1 MATEMADWD
10 FKKRLRTLKTL
21 FQVVS
26 AEVVSNKE
34 GVERRKRALLTIL
47 RETIDV
53 VRNADNDGYPDL
65 KDIVEQANLLCNA
78 AIAQGDRIFNS
89 FPSFSDSEDA
99 PIVKDDYEILGGKQ
113 TMEYVLSVINKVP
126 SKDGVPL
133 KVPSPGP
140 WTKSKPPHPRTN
152 PLSRFR
158 DPVTLTATASE
169 PTTHTIYQGLCEI
182 HHERIELPTKIQIS
196 PDNSLIAISC
206 SAGKQLD
213 ESVLR
218 LYFPGQTNVSSTRF
232 ELGLEDSSREV
243 AIDAE
248 RKLIFVA
255 DKERVKSYTWGEGPN
270 GPTLKAVHTLRTP
283 GRYEGSINI
292 LPSGRV
298 IRFGTG
304 SVLVWKIDDLETHG
318 EDGTKRIGQG
328 TFNIEN
334 SRRSPESRSKVELST
349 GTKAHGKITF
359 KDDPNYQVKN
369 SVWHNPSRHL
379 LCSEGGPI
387 GSRFSCT
394 ALDLEHGGKIVNRY
408 LGFGGSIPHIS
419 LSEGDPNTF
428 VTACQDGY
436 VRIHDIRHPCPVIA
450 LDAEADSIL
459 AVLAATY
466 AHPDGIPTVF
476 TGGNNSE
483 TVAVWDIRARK
494 LVYDLSTG
502 NTSVTT
508 MVWDSTR
515 STLYAGTTGMY
526 INDNSE
532 DHGYRAADIPSY
544 LQSEYSESKDEPIL
558 WPKKSP
564 HKENF
569 YGRLFDAGGSS
580 FLRYDFREDANPTV
594 IPRSGRPSESFN

>member
-1 MATEMADWD
+1 M
-10 FKKRLRTLKTL
+10 LVLTL
-21 FQVVS
+21 FHRNGKVHYVDELKWQS
-26 AEVVSNKE
+26 PKPLLLLPPPSLQICAEVVSNKE

-53 VRNADNDGYPDL
+53 VQNADNDGYPDL

-78 AIAQGDRIFNS
+78 AIAQ
-89 FPSFSDSEDA
+89 
-99 PIVKDDYEILGGKQ
+99 DDYEILGGKQ

-140 WTKSKPPHPRTN
+140 WTKSKPPHPRTT

-169 PTTHTIYQGLCEI
+169 PTAHTIYQGLCEI
-182 HHERIELPTKIQIS
+182 HHERIELPTKMQIS
-196 PDNSLIAISC
+196 PDSSLIAISC

-213 ESVLR
+213 EPVLR
-218 LYFPGQTNVSSTRF
+218 LYFPGQNDVSSTRF
-232 ELGLEDSSREV
+232 ELGLEDTSREV
-243 AIDAE
+243 AIDSE

-270 GPTLKAVHTLRTP
+270 GPNLKPIHTLRTP

-318 EDGTKRIGQG
+318 EDGTKMIGQG
-328 TFNIEN
+328 TFN

-349 GTKAHGKITF
+349 GMKAHGKITF

-369 SVWHNPSRHL
+369 SVWHNSSRHL

-408 LGFGGSIPHIS
+408 LGFGGNIPHIS